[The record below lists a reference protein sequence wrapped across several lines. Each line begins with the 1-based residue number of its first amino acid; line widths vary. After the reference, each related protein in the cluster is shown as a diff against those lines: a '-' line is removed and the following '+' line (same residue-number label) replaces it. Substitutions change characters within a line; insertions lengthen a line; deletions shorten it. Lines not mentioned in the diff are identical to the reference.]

1 MNNNFKVVI
10 PFSLLPMNIYYKKKN
25 KYFLLKRNI
34 IQFSYCKYSP
44 GTRDHQLRVSRIWMA
59 LVQDD
64 DIRVPFGKAHD
75 HAREI
80 VEKHDALKI
89 LTKSLTQYAN
99 VRLIYYY
106 S

>member
-1 MNNNFKVVI
+1 MI
-10 PFSLLPMNIYYKKKN
+10 H
-25 KYFLLKRNI
+25 
-34 IQFSYCKYSP
+34 FSYCKYCP

-99 VRLIYYY
+99 VRFIYYY
-106 S
+106 SLRL